1 MIIFIYEEKFKSKV
15 IINYPSSYDFLQ
27 HGQIK
32 KFIHIENNFLDDQF
46 KINFNKNLLSNKNLN
61 EFINN
66 NKKDNLLLRRF
77 GDNIKVIKKLN
88 FNLNDGEF
96 FLVFDK
102 SVDGKELFINYIDH
116 IKKKTI
122 ADFFSSYRELI
133 LLNIEN
139 REVFLKDLKDNDERL
154 KNIINNELIQ
164 YYLQSR
170 LYYEINKEIRELKI
184 LYNEY
189 DSRKFDYTIYE
200 NLPSDP
206 SHLYYSNYSIIFFG
220 LMFGSLLFL
229 VIIFLNSSPVNK
241 KKIFS

>member
-1 MIIFIYEEKFKSKV
+1 
-15 IINYPSSYDFLQ
+15 
-27 HGQIK
+27 
-32 KFIHIENNFLDDQF
+32 
-46 KINFNKNLLSNKNLN
+46 LSNKNLN

-66 NKKDNLLLRRF
+66 NKKDNLLLQRF
-77 GDNIKVIKKLN
+77 GDNIKVIKKIN

-122 ADFFSSYRELI
+122 ADFFSGYRELI
-133 LLNIEN
+133 LLNIQN
-139 REVFLKDLKDNDERL
+139 RETFLKDSDERV
-154 KNIINNELIQ
+154 KNIINNELFHNYYIQ
-164 YYLQSR
+164 SQ
-170 LYYEINKEIRELKI
+170 LYYEIMVVGKEIKELKM
-184 LYNEY
+184 LYNDY
-189 DSRKFDYTIYE
+189 DPRKFDYTIYE

-229 VIIFLNSSPVNK
+229 VIIFLNSSAVNK
-241 KKIFS
+241 KKIFSLKNNL